1 MLSYTERKAANEAE
15 RKRTT
20 KFRESSVHSDASLM
34 KTIGVVLRHVRP
46 DYKITDAAKKD
57 VVAYVRKVED
67 LGGAKEI
74 VKGLPGTLGKS
85 AQKSAQKDKWGNS
98 TGAVIEYIIAEI
110 MELSGDKAHAN
121 KRTTI
126 KPDDILLAIAADPE
140 LAQLF
145 FCRCA

>member
-1 MLSYTERKAANEAE
+1 MLSYNERKAANEAE

-34 KTIGVVLRHVRP
+34 KTIGMVLRHVRP

-57 VVAYVRKVED
+57 VVAYVRKVEAM
-67 LGGAKEI
+67 GGTKEI
-74 VKGLPGTLGKS
+74 IKGLPGTLGKF
-85 AQKSAQKDKWGNS
+85 AQKSIDKWGNS

-110 MELSGDKAHAN
+110 MELSGDKAQAN

-126 KPDDILLAIAADPE
+126 KPDDILLAIATDPE

-145 FCRCA
+145 LCRC